1 MQEFDEKLIKEKY
14 CIQDTDG
21 SWLLTAKPNTIID
34 LLADFESF
42 LSLSIDRVLDEAIGR
57 VGRDEPQIS
66 TEELIINQER
76 NRTRTILEELKK

>member
-57 VGRDEPQIS
+57 VEKAEKYPSKDWGIMLRLED
-66 TEELIINQER
+66 
-76 NRTRTILEELKK
+76 TRTILEELKK